1 MWWHEI
7 KQLKQELAE
16 KDSEKLRLAEDI
28 KSLQDEI
35 DVLKDQHTNQ
45 LSTHRDSMDI
55 HYLWGRTS
63 HKISDIRVHSAQFAE
78 TLSAKRQAL
87 TETQS
92 LFSQA
97 SFSLKNLSNQLIE
110 IRDESVESQARIEEV
125 NNITR
130 DINEFV
136 GMIEGISEQTNLLAL
151 NAAIEA
157 ARAGEQGRG
166 FAVVADEVRNLARRT
181 GEATGEIS
189 ELVTN
194 INAQSNTTTEGIR
207 ETTKKTEH
215 MSESTSTLVDTVSEV
230 LKISKEMRM
239 IITQA
244 SYAAFITT
252 VMMDHIHWKNDVYMR
267 CIAEGVNET
276 SDIVD
281 HHQCRLGKWYFEGEG
296 SQLFSHLRS
305 FKDLDVPHAAVHS
318 NGLEALHLHD
328 SGDKKAAVKALE
340 RMEAASNQVQEL
352 LDKMISEMMNS
363 VEKEGDDEPQSES
376 SIDLF

>member
-1 MWWHEI
+1 MWWNDI
-7 KQLKQELAE
+7 KELKQALAV
-16 KDSEKLRLAEDI
+16 KDSEKISLEEEIA
-28 KSLQDEI
+28 SLQNEI
-35 DVLKDQHTNQ
+35 SALKDYQ
-45 LSTHRDSMDI
+45 STQQVVHSESVDI

-63 HKISDIRVHSAQFAE
+63 HKISDIRVHSAKFAE
-78 TLSAKRQAL
+78 KLSQKRQAL

-97 SFSLKNLSNQLIE
+97 SVSLKSLSRQLIE
-110 IRDESVESQARIEEV
+110 IRDESVQSQERIEEV

-166 FAVVADEVRNLARRT
+166 FAVVADEVRHLARRT

-207 ETTKKTEH
+207 DTTKKTEH
-215 MSESTSTLVDTVSEV
+215 MSESTTTLVETVSEV
-230 LKISKEMRM
+230 LKISKDMRM

-244 SYAAFITT
+244 SYSAFITT
-252 VMMDHIHWKNDVYMR
+252 VMMDHIYWKNDVYMR

-276 SDIVD
+276 NDIVD

-296 SQLFSHLRS
+296 SQLFSHLKS
-305 FKDLDVPHAAVHS
+305 FKELDLPHAAVHS
-318 NGLEALHLHD
+318 HGLEALHLHD
-328 SGDKKAAVKALE
+328 AGNKKGAINSLE
-340 RMEAASNQVQEL
+340 KMETASNQVQEL
-352 LDKMISEMMNS
+352 LDKMIYEMMDNIEKSSDDSEQSQSS
-363 VEKEGDDEPQSES
+363 VE
-376 SIDLF
+376 FF